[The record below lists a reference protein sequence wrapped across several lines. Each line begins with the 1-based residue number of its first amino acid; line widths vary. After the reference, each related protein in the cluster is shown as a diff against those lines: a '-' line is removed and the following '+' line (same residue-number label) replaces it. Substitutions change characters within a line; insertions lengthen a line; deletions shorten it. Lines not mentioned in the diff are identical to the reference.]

1 MNLPGFPARMKR
13 FFLPLCTVPYGDFK
27 HRGKSWEV
35 RALARQYTPKNL
47 VEGREIE
54 LRRGYSGESLWGIIG
69 EHRTGSL
76 EDIFAEIPLEEIEP
90 QAASIEEAIAENKAL
105 LGEREEYIAFGV
117 LGLYE
122 RVQWEIA

>member
-1 MNLPGFPARMKR
+1 MRR
-13 FFLPLCTVPYGDFK
+13 FFLPLCTAPYEDFK
-27 HRGKSWEV
+27 YRGKSWEV

-47 VEGREIE
+47 IEGREIE
-54 LRRGYSGESLWGIIG
+54 LRKGYSGESLWGVIG

-90 QAASIEEAIAENKAL
+90 QAASVVGAIAENRAL
-105 LGEREEYIAFGV
+105 LGEQGAYIAFEV

-122 RVQWEIA
+122 RVQ